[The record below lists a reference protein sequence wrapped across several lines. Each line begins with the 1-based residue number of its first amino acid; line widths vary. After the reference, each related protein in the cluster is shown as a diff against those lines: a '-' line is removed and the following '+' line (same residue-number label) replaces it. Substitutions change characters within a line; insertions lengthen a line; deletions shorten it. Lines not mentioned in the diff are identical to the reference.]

1 MPSILLHVLA
11 SAAYAALAAYFWKTR
26 WRSPRTANG
35 LPSAGSAT
43 LGLRAAER
51 IALAAAVVLHAYLL
65 VRDVAGEAQFHF
77 GFAQALSSMS
87 LLALLF
93 YGAESMVYSLE
104 GLPALVLPPAAVG
117 VLLPALFPGS
127 LFTTEAK
134 APAFI
139 AHVAV
144 AMLASAFFAIGA
156 AHAVLMAVLEKRLHG
171 RARAGAGMA
180 GMPPLLT
187 MERMLFQVLGAG
199 FVLLSLTL
207 ASGILFSEEIFGR
220 AMRFDHKT
228 VFGLLA
234 WLIFA
239 VLLVGRIAYGWRGKL
254 ALKGTFAGFA
264 ALLLAYVGSRFVLEV
279 ILHRLQ

>member
-1 MPSILLHVLA
+1 MPSILLHALVAL
-11 SAAYAALAAYFWKTR
+11 AYAALALYFWKTR
-26 WRSPRTANG
+26 WSRVAGRSDLAPRTAA
-35 LPSAGSAT
+35 P
-43 LGLRAAER
+43 GLRGWER
-51 IALAAAVVLHAYLL
+51 LLLTLAVALHAWLL
-65 VRDVAGEAQFHF
+65 AVDMFAGAQFRF
-77 GFAQALSSMS
+77 GFADALSIMT

-93 YGAESMVYSLE
+93 YGAESLVHPLE
-104 GLPALVLPPAAVG
+104 GLAALVLPPAALCVM
-117 VLLPALFPGS
+117 LPALFPGS
-127 LFTTEAK
+127 LFTAEAR

-139 AHVAV
+139 GHVAV

-171 RARAGAGMA
+171 RARGAAPA

-187 MERMLFQVLGAG
+187 MERMLFQVLWAG
-199 FVLLSLTL
+199 FVLLTLTL

-220 AMRFDHKT
+220 ALRFDHKT

-239 VLLVGRIAYGWRGKL
+239 VLLGGRAAYGWRGRL
-254 ALKGTFAGFA
+254 ALKGTFAGFV

-279 ILHRLQ
+279 ILGRV